1 MMNRATPITSAL
13 KRKYSPFKETE
24 AEKEAKKLLVDESG
38 KSVYA
43 QTSIKTPGKTE
54 TKTRLS
60 YRDAWE
66 QDLEGVR
73 TGGGYTDVDDYI
85 AKREAAKALDPEGT
99 EAAIAAATGVSG
111 GPGTVTITTPGGE
124 EKSQVKLKTKVEGA
138 AQTPD
143 TYRRQVRSGKFAAGV
158 EKRAAVDKARA
169 EAKKKGL
176 KGKEKRDYIKNAR
189 TTAKEIQKQK
199 IQDLA
204 GEVST
209 NVQKTAEAGKGET
222 GTYVK
227 GQRDMMQ
234 SEVDDQTTLSAQTS
248 GPGAAKKFYGGLGA
262 NLSSDL
268 GVDTSLSGT
277 VKEALKFSP
286 TKFKSYGKKSPM
298 KKLSDLSGDG
308 KITKK
313 DVLMGR
319 GVINKDG
326 SPAKYGNKKS
336 PYKMK
341 GYGSKRY

>member
-66 QDLEGVR
+66 QDVDGIRTSGMYKDYGSYVDAREGQR
-73 TGGGYTDVDDYI
+73 
-85 AKREAAKALDPEGT
+85 KKDPVAFEEGMV
-99 EAAIAAATGVSG
+99 AATGVSG
-111 GPGTVTITTPGGE
+111 GPGTVTITTPGSE
-124 EKSQVKLKTKVEGA
+124 EKSEVKLKTKVEGTSM
-138 AQTPD
+138 TPENL
-143 TYRRQVRSGKFAAGV
+143 RRQIRKGKIAANQ
-158 EKRAAVDKARA
+158 EKRATAQAARTQAKLDKLKKAGDTSSAKYKRL
-169 EAKKKGL
+169 EAKL
-176 KGKEKRDYIKNAR
+176 
-189 TTAKEIQKQK
+189 KQK
-199 IQDLA
+199 NQIASLA
-204 GEVST
+204 GE
-209 NVQKTAEAGKGET
+209 AGKNVMRQTEEAKALGQ
-222 GTYVK
+222 TYVK
-227 GQRDMMQ
+227 GQRDTMQ
-234 SEVDDQTTLSAQTS
+234 SEVDDQTALSTRTS
-248 GPGAAKKFYGGLGA
+248 GSGAAKKFYGGLGA

-313 DVLMGR
+313 DVLIGR

>member
-1 MMNRATPITSAL
+1 MNRATPITSAL
-13 KRKYSPFKETE
+13 KRKYSPLKETE
-24 AEKEAKKLLVDESG
+24 AEKEAKKLLTDESG
-38 KSVYA
+38 VYV
-43 QTSIKTPGKTE
+43 QTSIKNPGTAGTPGTPKKSLRQAYDDALKLGYRTE
-54 TKTRLS
+54 DES
-60 YRDAWE
+60 FE
-66 QDLEGVR
+66 
-73 TGGGYTDVDDYI
+73 DYV
-85 AKREAAKALDPEGT
+85 KRAKADPLYGTSGSEGT
-99 EAAIAAATGVSG
+99 
-111 GPGTVTITTPGGE
+111 PGTEGSEQTSE
-124 EKSQVKLKTKVEGA
+124 VKLKTKVEGT
-138 AQTPD
+138 AQTPE

-189 TTAKEIQKQK
+189 TAAKEIQKQK

-204 GEVST
+204 SEVSA
-209 NVQKTAEAGKGET
+209 NIQKTAEAGKGVTDE
-222 GTYVK
+222 YVK
-227 GQRDMMQ
+227 GQRDTMQ
-234 SEVDDQTTLSAQTS
+234 SEVDDQTTLSTRTS
-248 GPGAAKKFYGGLGA
+248 GSGAAKKFFGGSGA

-268 GVDTSLSGT
+268 GIDTSLSGT

-313 DVLMGR
+313 DVLIGR